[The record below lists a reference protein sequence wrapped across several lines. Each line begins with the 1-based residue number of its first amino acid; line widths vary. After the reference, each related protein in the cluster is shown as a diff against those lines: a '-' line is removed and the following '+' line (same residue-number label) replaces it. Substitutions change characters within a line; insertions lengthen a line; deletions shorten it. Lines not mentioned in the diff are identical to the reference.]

1 VNEKQDTTDTTIAGD
16 VQQLEGTL
24 RELMER
30 TRQATE
36 LIRTLREQNRI
47 LAEHV
52 DALEERIGHMTTET
66 ERRNNEVRIMQQELQ
81 DYKKNGLGGLSEDEK
96 NELRGRILSLLEK
109 INSHL

>member
-52 DALEERIGHMTTET
+52 DTLEERIGHMKTET
-66 ERRNNEVRIMQQELQ
+66 ERKNSEVRIMQQELQ